1 MEGQQQQVQQQQPVV
16 SASDAAPPAISS
28 VSLKLPPYWP
38 NDPTLWFTQVEAQFT
53 TRHIMVDATKYAYL
67 MGSLQPEIAQEV
79 RDLLLHLPQD
89 IQLKEALIKWTSD
102 SDQKR
107 LRQLLTA
114 EELGDRKPSQLYR
127 RMLQLLGDRTLEPT
141 IMKRLF
147 LSHLPANVQLILAS
161 AKDEPDMPGLT
172 TLADKILEVSAT
184 SPISVPPP
192 TVSSVHPEELPS
204 QSATIHTLQL
214 QIQQLTQKFESW
226 QADQRSRPRS
236 GSRNRS
242 RSYGRNRSSSRN
254 RSS

>member
-1 MEGQQQQVQQQQPVV
+1 MSFGNRP
-16 SASDAAPPAISS
+16 SGKRYAAPPAISS

-53 TRHIMVDATKYAYL
+53 ARHITVDAMKYAYL
-67 MGSLQPEIAQEV
+67 VGSLQPEIAQEV
-79 RDLLLHLPQD
+79 RDLLLYPPQD
-89 IQLKEALIKWTSD
+89 NRYVQLKEALIKRTSD

-107 LRQLLTA
+107 LRQILTE

-127 RMLQLLGDRTLEPT
+127 RMLELLGDRTLEPT
-141 IMKRLF
+141 IMKQLF
-147 LSHLPANVQLILAS
+147 LSRLPANVLLILAS
-161 AKDEPDMPGLT
+161 AKDELDMPGLT

-184 SPISVPPP
+184 SPISVPPSN
-192 TVSSVHPEELPS
+192 VSSVHPEELPS

-236 GSRNRS
+236 GSRNHS
-242 RSYGRNRSSSRN
+242 RS
-254 RSS
+254 